1 MKSFRLDTN
10 SIDAFIESWPALLA
24 ALAFSGALMYAGWFN
39 ATSRGLLIAFSA
51 LYFGYALRGRL
62 TEKLRAEYPNAA
74 HLWLVSIGM
83 TSAALGVVAR
93 MLMPSLQGGYTDY
106 IWIAISFST
115 LLAFVVI
122 NRRDRDV
129 VK

>member
-1 MKSFRLDTN
+1 
-10 SIDAFIESWPALLA
+10 
-24 ALAFSGALMYAGWFN
+24 MYAGWFN

-62 TEKLRAEYPNAA
+62 TEKLRAKYPNAA

>member
-10 SIDAFIESWPALLA
+10 SINAFFESWPAFLS
-24 ALAFSGALMYAGWFN
+24 ALAISGALMYAGWFN
-39 ATSRGLLIAFSA
+39 ATCQGLLIAFSA

-62 TEKLRAEYPNAA
+62 TENLRAKYPNAT
-74 HLWLVSIGM
+74 HLWLVSIGL
-83 TSAALGVVAR
+83 TSAAIGVVTR
-93 MLMPSLQGGYTDY
+93 LLMPSLQGSYTDY

-115 LLAFVVI
+115 ILAFVVM